1 MMFASTAV
9 PNVNTIPAIPG
20 NVNTKPKLAIIPN
33 KNNKFNNK
41 ARLAYQPAL
50 P

>member
-1 MMFASTAV
+1 MMLASTAV

-20 NVNTKPKLAIIPN
+20 NVNTKPKLAMTPN
-33 KNNKFNNK
+33 KNNTFNNK
-41 ARLAYQPAL
+41 AAFAYHPAL